1 MHSDSVIWQL
11 HQLWPMDPLKGAL
24 VPPLGPLDQA
34 APLFQL
40 LLDSIWLCPPLHSPP
55 QRELSCWSMP
65 KGMCSPDESRNDGYW
80 GAKCLPPLCQGGIHI
95 SLAPFTSLAL
105 SGGPSRDQNSA
116 EATAV
121 CAPSLPCPILLPL
134 FPYRFYPR
142 LCF

>member
-1 MHSDSVIWQL
+1 
-11 HQLWPMDPLKGAL
+11 MDPLKSAL

-65 KGMCSPDESRNDGYW
+65 KRMCSLDETR

-95 SLAPFTSLAL
+95 SLAPCTPLAL

-121 CAPSLPCPILLPL
+121 CAPSLPCPILVPL
-134 FPYRFYPR
+134 FLIDFTQDYAFKTHQYDN
-142 LCF
+142 LCLVL